1 MLTAGLTLP
10 LMRCREAALHRRVIL
25 ADKRTDLQWVRC
37 GSAVPGVDKCQ
48 TKNKKS
54 KNKEKNCLGSRR
66 ASFPR
71 LRREQRTQLNKYVN
85 ATQCRVINPTSHSRY
100 LTLPSDSHSPIT
112 GPEPVASHCSQ
123 PIKSKLFLLQFL
135 LLDVDTNFV
144 GVTLA

>member
-10 LMRCREAALHRRVIL
+10 LMRCREAALHRRVML
-25 ADKRTDLQWVRC
+25 AEIRTDLQWVRY
-37 GSAVPGVDKCQ
+37 GRAMLSVDKCQ
-48 TKNKKS
+48 TKKIK
-54 KNKEKNCLGSRR
+54 KNCLGSRR

-85 ATQCRVINPTSHSRY
+85 ATQCRVISPTSHSRH

-135 LLDVDTNFV
+135 LLNVNTNFV
-144 GVTLA
+144 GVTPA